1 MMYLIDKTKSALGH
15 IKKIV
20 PNVSLRKCH
29 FKSSTRTEIIGTYVD
44 IYTENEGDYNKV
56 ATYLATHGFKYHH
69 TNYFPKD
76 DILDAYKVASFAMRE
91 YNHNRTVTTSIAF
104 RIYT

>member
-29 FKSSTRTEIIGTYVD
+29 FKSSTRTEIIGTYVNRLKKLRKCRK
-44 IYTENEGDYNKV
+44 ENNPPSNLE
-56 ATYLATHGFKYHH
+56 
-69 TNYFPKD
+69 
-76 DILDAYKVASFAMRE
+76 
-91 YNHNRTVTTSIAF
+91 
-104 RIYT
+104 